1 LGGKARKLIESIETI
16 RSMNVVVS
24 ATRGGGPLEV
34 LVRRVANPEEEAA
47 VLLGHLG
54 LHLPTRFNIAE
65 NVAEQIS

>member
-1 LGGKARKLIESIETI
+1 
-16 RSMNVVVS
+16 MNVVVS

-54 LHLPTRFNIAE
+54 LHLPTRFKIAE